1 MMEFIRRHILVLEST
16 FDKASQSSLGSSME
30 SSGNNG
36 SDGPKTNSS
45 SDSSAGSFPTGQCT
59 VNSSENDGDEE

>member
-1 MMEFIRRHILVLEST
+1 
-16 FDKASQSSLGSSME
+16 ME